1 MESKIMLITGATSGI
16 GKEAAKVLAQQGHTV
31 IVHGRN
37 KSKTE
42 ATAQELKKETGSDKI
57 EILIADLESFADIKR
72 MADEFKAKYDRLDV
86 LINNAGNQY
95 GGTWDGTA
103 EGHEKTMMVNTFAPF
118 FLTYLLLEPL
128 SKSGEGRV
136 VTVSSAS
143 HQQGGSPYLNDIEL
157 KDHYS
162 YGKAYGASKLYVIWV
177 MRHFVKY
184 CEEQG
189 IKNITF
195 NCVHPGSAKTN
206 LGNTGNRPTSFKVL
220 FFLWQPMM
228 TSVKKGAKPTIFA
241 AAADEMKGKNNCY
254 IGPKGYEK
262 VNEKYYSKENEKIVW
277 DYCMKIAE
285 PYMDSPGGIAL

>member
-1 MESKIMLITGATSGI
+1 MENKIMLITGATSGI
-16 GKEAAKVLAQQGHTV
+16 GKEAAKVLAKEGHTV

-37 KSKTE
+37 KFKTE
-42 ATAQELKKETGSDKI
+42 ATVQELKKETGSYKI
-57 EILIADLESFADIKR
+57 EMLIADLESFADIKR
-72 MADEFKAKYDRLDV
+72 MADEFKKKYDHLDV

-95 GGTWDGTA
+95 GGTWEATA

-128 SKSGEGRV
+128 SKSSAGRV

-143 HQQGGSPYLNDIEL
+143 HQQGGMPYPDDIEL
-157 KDHYS
+157 KHHYS
-162 YGKAYGASKLYVIWV
+162 YGKAYGTSKLYVIWV

-184 CEEQG
+184 CKEKG
-189 IKNITF
+189 IENITF

-220 FFLWQPMM
+220 FFLWQPLM
-228 TSVKKGAKPTIFA
+228 TSVEKGAKPTFFA
-241 AAADEMKGKNNCY
+241 ATANEMKGKNDQY

-262 VNEKYYSKENEKIVW
+262 VSEKYYSEENEKIVW
-277 DYCMKIAE
+277 DYCMKITE
-285 PYMDSPGGIAL
+285 PYMDSPGGMTV